1 MSMEPLSDLMEYV
14 PQSELYNRI
23 ETFQKMLQSKD
34 IDYAVIVQ
42 NVNVYYFTGSI
53 QKSYLII
60 PSDGE
65 PLFLVQKDPERA
77 RTETHLPII
86 EIRSIKQLPEVLTS
100 HGLGQKQ
107 KVGTEFDF
115 LSVAMFH
122 RLQAILGPKDF
133 SDISLDVLHIRARK
147 SDYELEQIKK
157 SGQISDHVFSR
168 VAEYLE
174 QGISEVE
181 LSALLQAEGRRVGHQ
196 GIMRMRGL
204 NQELTNPH
212 VLSGPCG
219 AISSFGDV
227 PLCGCGMTP
236 AVAQGASRRTIEP
249 NEPVIIDYGGGYNG
263 YITDETRMYVLGK
276 LDKRLQKAYALSLEI
291 LEYFQDNAC
300 QGANGKLLFEK
311 IENWVVKNKFENN
324 FMGYGPNRVSFVG
337 HGIGLTLN
345 ELPVIAKNRD
355 EILEPGMVIAVE
367 PKFVFP
373 GQGAV
378 GVEADY
384 IVRTD
389 KAQRVTGY
397 STAMQYV

>member
-1 MSMEPLSDLMEYV
+1 MDFTPEKEVYD
-14 PQSELYNRI
+14 RI
-23 ETFQKMLQSKD
+23 GLFQDRLRAHE
-34 IDYAVIVQ
+34 IDYAIIIQ

-60 PSDGE
+60 PADQK
-65 PLFLVQKDPERA
+65 PLFIVQKDPNRA
-77 RTETHLPII
+77 RTESPLPII
-86 EIRSIKQLPEVLTS
+86 EMHSVKQLPDILSS
-100 HGLGQKQ
+100 HGLDENKR
-107 KVGTEFDF
+107 VGLELDF
-115 LSVAMFH
+115 LSVAIFNK
-122 RLQAILGPKDF
+122 LKNIVGYSDYA
-133 SDISLDVLHIRARK
+133 DISSEVLKLRARK
-147 SDYELEQIKK
+147 SSYELEQIKK
-157 SGQISDHVFSR
+157 SGKICDHVFSK
-168 VAEYLE
+168 VADYLD

-219 AISSFGDV
+219 AVSSFGDV

-236 AVAQGASRRTIEP
+236 AVAQGASRRKIEP

-263 YITDETRMYVLGK
+263 YITDETRTYVLGN
-276 LDKRLQKAYALSLEI
+276 LDKTLQKAYALSLDI
-291 LEYFQDNAC
+291 LEYFQENAC
-300 QGANGKLLFEK
+300 QGANGKLLFEQ
-311 IENWVVKNKFENN
+311 IESWVVKNRLDNN

-355 EILEPGMVIAVE
+355 EILNTGMVIAVE

-378 GVEADY
+378 GVEADFM
-384 IVRTD
+384 VRTD
-389 KAQRVTGY
+389 KSERVTGF
-397 STAMQYV
+397 TTTIQYV